1 MFTSIFILILLLPA
15 VCLPLALK
23 TFFSSTDLRKM
34 GVCLK
39 KSEDAHAMSL
49 SEYELVC
56 IPINQTVVKM
66 LVACRRSAKDF
77 KLVSKLS
84 I

>member
-23 TFFSSTDLRKM
+23 TFFSSTDLSEM

-39 KSEDAHAMSL
+39 KSKDAHAMSL
-49 SEYELVC
+49 YEHELVC
-56 IPINQTVVKM
+56 IPIKSNSCEYAGCLWEISEGLQT
-66 LVACRRSAKDF
+66 CQ
-77 KLVSKLS
+77 
-84 I
+84 